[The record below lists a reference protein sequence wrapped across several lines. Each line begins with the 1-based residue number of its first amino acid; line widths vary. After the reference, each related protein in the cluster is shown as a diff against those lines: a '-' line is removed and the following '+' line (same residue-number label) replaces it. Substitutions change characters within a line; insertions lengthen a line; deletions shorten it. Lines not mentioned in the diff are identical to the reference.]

1 MNYSSRV
8 TARQFIYII
17 LFTIFLFLCY
27 FNESNSI
34 LKYTDEISTIIV
46 IFLGTYRIIKT
57 GGKINKDVARIIM
70 LMFFVIIVGFL
81 GNSISKVDRSVSV
94 MFLDLFNCLKVFA
107 MYAFATNLLISE
119 HDWNVIITKLG
130 RIVQII
136 VYVAFICAILN
147 QITDISMSSE
157 VRYGIKGFKFIF
169 LNEGTLSTVCYTY
182 LMILTLALKDANP
195 KRKRSIGVSI
205 ILTIIIWVST
215 LRSRSIAFA
224 LFYCLIFYYYVLR
237 NPNNSK
243 KNRVRLWQTALVGIG
258 LIAMSASTFEKY
270 FTNTRMARY
279 QLLFGSLNLAKQYF
293 PIGAGFGTYGTYIAQ
308 QYYSPLYWTL
318 GFDKIWGM
326 SIDMRDL
333 LTDSCW
339 PAILG
344 QFGLVGVVFYSLML
358 FFILRQICKVS
369 RSDKYYYVTA
379 LFFVIITLGASAATS
394 TFFHFM
400 TVGQMLLMGLLV
412 SKEKNKT

>member
-1 MNYSSRV
+1 MNSSNGITV
-8 TARQFIYII
+8 KQLIYII

-46 IFLGTYRIIKT
+46 VFLGAYRIIKT
-57 GGKINKDVARIIM
+57 GGKINKDVARVIM
-70 LMFFVIIVGFL
+70 LMFFVIFVGFF
-81 GNSISKVDRSVSV
+81 GNTLSKVDRSVSI

-107 MYAFATNLLISE
+107 IYAFSSNLSIRE

-136 VYVAFICAILN
+136 VYVAFICALLN

-182 LMILTLALKDANP
+182 LMILTLALKEANP

-205 ILTIIIWVST
+205 ILTLIIWVST

-224 LFYCLIFYYYVLR
+224 LFYCMIFFYFILR

-258 LIAMSASTFEKY
+258 LVAISASTFEKY

-279 QLLFGSLNLAKQYF
+279 QLLFGSLNLAKKYF

-344 QFGLVGVVFYSLML
+344 QFGLVGVVLYSVML
-358 FFILRQICKVS
+358 FLIMRQICKVA

-379 LFFVIITLGASAATS
+379 LFFVIITLGASTATS
-394 TFFHFM
+394 TLFHFM